1 MTRLT
6 WLRTAYW
13 IGAIADAINGIGMVF
28 PRVLSPML
36 RLDEVP
42 SSIEVRSALGMG
54 AALMFGWTA
63 LLLWAN
69 QRPVERKGV
78 LALTVFPVIFGLA
91 LTTLYGYLNGYI
103 PLAGAV
109 PIWIFQACLAA
120 VFLTAYFLA
129 PNEQCP

>member
-1 MTRLT
+1 MRQLT

-13 IGAIADAINGIGMVF
+13 VGAIADALNGIAMVF
-28 PRVLSPML
+28 PRLLTFML
-36 RLDEVP
+36 RLDQCP
-42 SSIEVRSALGMG
+42 SGIEVRSALGMG

-91 LTTLYGYLNGYI
+91 VTTLYGYLNGYI
-103 PLAGAV
+103 PPAGAV
-109 PIWIFQACLAA
+109 PIWIFQACLTA
-120 VFLTAYFLA
+120 VFLSAYFLA
-129 PNEQCP
+129 PDE